1 VGQSTESFETTND
14 DFFQDVGM
22 GVPFVQEDLV
32 FSSMEPESQF
42 TQTTTHVGRFPP
54 SNEDVQ
60 TNAFLTEEFSWAMI
74 ELGVQEPLPPQETID
89 ELYVPCLNYS
99 CVADK
104 NLEHRSTSQ
113 KFISQCR

>member
-1 VGQSTESFETTND
+1 
-14 DFFQDVGM
+14 M
-22 GVPFVQEDLV
+22 GAPFVQEELI

-42 TQTTTHVGRFPP
+42 IQTTAHVGVFPQF
-54 SNEDVQ
+54 NQDAQ
-60 TNAFLTEEFSWAMI
+60 TSAFLTEEFSWAMI

-104 NLEHRSTSQ
+104 NLEHKSTSP
-113 KFISQCR
+113 KSINQCL